1 MRSDWDKA
9 KESVL
14 EGIKGAEI
22 DELVLPL
29 VEKLNASSDYY
40 TTSSCAGRTNLVEL
54 DDFGA
59 KASASFLATWHGPCT
74 PEGIR
79 QALSKASRQV
89 WLKVEPT
96 ILHVSCRN
104 LDAVDALLKT
114 CYSAGFK
121 YSSIKSL
128 KNLIVEI
135 NSTERMEV
143 PLVENGKLLVS
154 DAYIKCL
161 ASMANKKLKRVHEKL
176 ERLTNRL

>member
-14 EGIKGAEI
+14 EKIKGAEI

-29 VEKLNASSDYY
+29 VEKLNARSDYY
-40 TTSSCAGRTNLVEL
+40 TTSSCAGRTNLLEV
-54 DDFGA
+54 DNFGA
-59 KASASFLATWHGPCT
+59 KSSASFLATWHGPCT
-74 PEGIR
+74 RDGIR

-96 ILHVSCRN
+96 ILHVSCRG
-104 LDAVDALLKT
+104 LDAANALLT
-114 CYSAGFK
+114 ICYSAGFK
-121 YSSIKSL
+121 YSGIKSL

-154 DAYIKCL
+154 DAYIRYL
-161 ASMANKKLKRVHEKL
+161 TSMANKKIRKVHEKL
-176 ERLTNRL
+176 ERLTSML